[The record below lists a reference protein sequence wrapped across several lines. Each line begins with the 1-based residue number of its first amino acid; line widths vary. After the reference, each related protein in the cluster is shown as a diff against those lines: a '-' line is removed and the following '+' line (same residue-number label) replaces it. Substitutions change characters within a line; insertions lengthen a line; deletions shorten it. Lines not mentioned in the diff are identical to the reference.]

1 MSIRDG
7 EDLPDPSTVSAGEL
21 GRILH
26 DLAGLADELAAPVL
40 TEELRLAQYRRVVNL
55 GEWITK
61 AADSLHYDLDRQVNP
76 DEFGD
81 DD

>member
-7 EDLPDPSTVSAGEL
+7 EDLPDPSTVSAGVL
-21 GRILH
+21 GRILR
-26 DLAGLADELAAPVL
+26 DLAGIADELTAPVL
-40 TEELRLAQYRRVVNL
+40 TEELRLAQYRRVANL

-61 AADSLHYDLDRQVNP
+61 AADSLHYTLDRQVNP

>member
-7 EDLPDPSTVSAGEL
+7 EDLPDSSTVSAGEL
-21 GRILH
+21 GRILRY
-26 DLAGLADELAAPVL
+26 LASVADELTAPVL
-40 TEELRLAQYRRVVNL
+40 TEELRLAQYRRVANL
-55 GEWITK
+55 GEWITTT
-61 AADSLHYDLDRQVNP
+61 ADSLHYDLDRQVNP

>member
-7 EDLPDPSTVSAGEL
+7 EDLPNPSTVSAGEL
-21 GRILH
+21 GRILRA
-26 DLAGLADELAAPVL
+26 LAGIADELIAPVL
-40 TEELRLAQYRRVVNL
+40 TEELRLAQYRRVANL
-55 GEWITK
+55 SEWITK